1 MRKQPAHNY
10 SAAMSPLTKQYNEI
24 KAKYP
29 DALILFKVGD
39 GYIAIQQDAIRI
51 ADCLGTI
58 LTEENDGGIST
69 EFPFRSLD
77 TFLPKLVKAG
87 NKVAICEGSF

>member
-1 MRKQPAHNY
+1 
-10 SAAMSPLTKQYNEI
+10 MSPLTKQYNEI
-24 KAKYP
+24 KAEYP

-39 GYIAIQQDAIRI
+39 GYIAIQKDAIRI

-77 TFLPKLVKAG
+77 TLLPKLVKAG
-87 NKVAICEGSF
+87 NKVAICERLI